1 MPQPAL
7 RLVRPAA
14 VPSGVDAVHG
24 LDGGPDID
32 GDEVRDGL
40 PMTVPVPRAG
50 TTPWPTVG
58 DTTWVPA
65 ALLLAAAGRCSC
77 DECCIELARSKAR
90 RRLAAV

>member
-1 MPQPAL
+1 VPQPAL
-7 RLVRPAA
+7 RLVRTVAAPAEA
-14 VPSGVDAVHG
+14 VDDRDDV
-24 LDGGPDID
+24 LDGPLDE
-32 GDEVRDGL
+32 DEVHDGL

-50 TTPWPTVG
+50 DTPWPTVG

-77 DECCIELARSKAR
+77 DDCCAELARSKAR